1 MSKENKEEKVDEY
14 EFKLGMF
21 IKINAPTDTNFYDK
35 IWMIDYLDDD
45 LMKLIDENNETIEL
59 KINNNKF
66 VNDSIDSVDI
76 IYTPEELG
84 YCNLV
89 GFKVNTW

>member
-1 MSKENKEEKVDEY
+1 
-14 EFKLGMF
+14 MF
-21 IKINAPTDTNFYDK
+21 IRINAPTDTNFYDK

-76 IYTPEELG
+76 IYTPEKIRL
-84 YCNLV
+84 L
-89 GFKVNTW
+89 